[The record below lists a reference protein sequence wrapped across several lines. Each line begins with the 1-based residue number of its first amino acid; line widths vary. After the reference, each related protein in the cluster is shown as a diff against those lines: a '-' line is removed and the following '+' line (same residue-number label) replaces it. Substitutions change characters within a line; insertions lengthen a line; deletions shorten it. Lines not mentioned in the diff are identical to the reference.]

1 MLWYYNSVFS
11 LLVPPKFIEKI
22 KSVSTVV
29 GDAAVFRCSVEGPLP
44 LSVLWKKD
52 ENWIQDDPK
61 IKQIFQNKEAT
72 LRVLACEAIHGGKY
86 TCHVVNEAGQDVCSA
101 TLTVQGTFTSSSLST
116 IRLISNYTKKY
127 IYFFSFWHFRTTN
140 D

>member
-11 LLVPPKFIEKI
+11 LSVPPKFIKKI
-22 KSVSTVV
+22 QNVSTVV
-29 GDAAVFRCSVEGPLP
+29 GDAAVFRCSVEAPLP

-72 LRVLACEAIHGGKY
+72 LRILACEAIHRGKY
-86 TCHVVNEAGQDVCSA
+86 ACHVVNEAGQDVCSA
-101 TLTVQGTFTSSSLST
+101 TLTVQGTFTSSSLSN

-127 IYFFSFWHFRTTN
+127 IYFFFFLAS
-140 D
+140 